1 MKNHTKKTAAIAIAA
16 LLMTAGMT
24 GIPQRECLKNSI
36 SISAAAEET
45 ASEYTVNIQLMQFH
59 SEGLSMGNASMNPE
73 AHIIVKPDGT
83 AEIQI
88 DMVSLTYLG
97 KQGYLG
103 WLKKVTKVLK
113 ENDFQYPTEIE
124 SVDANIIEEYVD
136 VYDDFNKEKS
146 KYADSNVVG
155 KWYPKKLGI
164 AINFEEKEDEILV
177 QVYVPV
183 MESIMP
189 GGGTKFAVLDIDWD
203 SLKQISGNEQTTT
216 EPAQTTTETSQTTT
230 TVSSTTATE
239 TTPTTTPATTE
250 PAENQ
255 NNNLADGKYEL
266 QAEMIKAD
274 RSGYSMSNNGINHTV
289 QLEVKNGEYFVTMQF
304 MGLAMYNQ
312 FGYLKDLYYY
322 NKGYTYNQYGKPE
335 GDVTMAEVLSRYDAV
350 DQYNNADNLYP
361 QLVRFPLVDKAS
373 GEYVP
378 LRVFVPI
385 MEAIAAGTGT
395 QSVLMKLDWSTLKQT
410 SGDFQGEEQKEQS
423 QAFDYKD
430 YMTDV
435 KLHADQGVLPN
446 DVTATVKELTDGTD
460 YTTAQAALS
469 DFKLYSISV
478 SSELNGKMKISLP
491 IPSGVTEP
499 AVYRFADGK
508 KTKINGTVDDG
519 YYTFSVKET
528 GAFGIGTA
536 LAATAPSETGT
547 TASGNGSQ
555 TNGSA
560 NQANGSGNQGG
571 QTVTTTTAGAGG
583 NTTSPTTG
591 DAGVGAVA
599 AGLSLAA
606 AAAYLTRR
614 KNK

>member
-1 MKNHTKKTAAIAIAA
+1 MKNVWKTTVIALAA
-16 LLMTAGMT
+16 LLVTAGMT
-24 GIPQRECLKNSI
+24 GLPQNECRTGSTAI
-36 SISAAAEET
+36 VAAAEES

-124 SVDANIIEEYVD
+124 SIAADVLEEYVD

-164 AINFEEKEDEILV
+164 PINFNDKEDDILV

-203 SLKQISGNEQTTT
+203 SLKQIAGESQTTT

-230 TVSSTTATE
+230 TTAETTTTETTTTTTATE
-239 TTPTTTPATTE
+239 PAA
-250 PAENQ
+250 PSAFDKD
-255 NNNLADGKYEL
+255 NLADGKYEL

-289 QLEVKNGEYFVTMQF
+289 QLEVKGGEYYVTMQF
-304 MGLAMYNQ
+304 KGLAMYNQ
-312 FGYLKDLYYY
+312 FGYLKNLYYY

-335 GDVTMAEVLSRYDAV
+335 GNVTLAEVISTYDVV
-350 DQYNNADNLYP
+350 DQYNDANNLYP
-361 QLVRFPLVDKAS
+361 QLVRFPLVEKAND
-373 GEYVP
+373 EFVP
-378 LRVFVPI
+378 LQVFVPI
-385 MEAIAAGTGT
+385 MEAIADGTGT
-395 QSVLMKLDWSTLKQT
+395 QSVLMKLDWSTLTKT
-410 SGDFQGEEQKEQS
+410 EEPFQIEEQEEQS
-423 QAFDYKD
+423 KAFDY
-430 YMTDV
+430 TDSATGV

-446 DVTATVKELTDGTD
+446 DASATVSAVTSGADFD
-460 YTTAQAALS
+460 TAKSNLS
-469 DFKLYSISV
+469 NFKVYSVSV
-478 SSELNGKMKISLP
+478 SSDLNGKMQVSLP
-491 IPSGVTEP
+491 IPSGISEP
-499 AVYRFADGK
+499 VVYRIADGK
-508 KTKINGTVDDG
+508 KTKINGTAENG
-519 YYTFSVKET
+519 MFTFQIKET
-528 GAFGIGTA
+528 GTFAIGTA
-536 LAATAPSETGT
+536 GASSSSNSSTSSNSKSSNAPK
-547 TASGNGSQ
+547 
-555 TNGSA
+555 
-560 NQANGSGNQGG
+560 
-571 QTVTTTTAGAGG
+571 
-583 NTTSPTTG
+583 TG
-591 DAGVGAVA
+591 DAGVGTVA
-599 AGLSLAA
+599 AGLTVAA
-606 AAAYLTRR
+606 AAAFITRR